1 MTRKTLQKFI
11 LTVIVLAVLIGAMAV
26 GVGSLLAE
34 PTIYDLVPQN
44 DFGEFV
50 PNREVTKD
58 DEMTFMG
65 WVNSTN
71 LTFQYDAW
79 TDTDGDGTVTPED
92 VYSTENFAE
101 KMLMEKTFYPI
112 VKMQE
117 DDNYY
122 IAIISGFSRI
132 NGVIADFHVGL
143 NNDMAQLFDESS
155 WFFDNDKGLL
165 YIDRNVVDP
174 YFEEE
179 ERTSIKVEPILLVED
194 INEATKTIDVSTLFH
209 KDIEDTHGLVEK
221 TPNHQVVFNL
231 KQWYAGRLSYKLI
244 PEDSLAYIRSDY
256 LEVYVNYEKTED
268 WQYDETTGEITI
280 QCEPAWTE
288 NVVVTVS
295 ELSDVNEETLA
306 IQAQQSGNGHG
317 IPQAASM
324 SEVVKGNNLFLKK
337 LTFDKEEPKVGAK
350 TDLSFCNYVYIKGK
364 HSNDWVVN
372 NDSNWEVSWK
382 YGPTFG
388 AHSSKSAFVNFLRNS
403 LSSDITSSNRFF
415 DTTTVAAEEAVSD
428 LSIMNKFADFA
439 NSIYQSTKT
448 GTAQDFID
456 EFVGWYSDD
465 NEYNFSTNW
474 DVYAWENGKMTN
486 YAGKYVTGIAGS
498 NFLGGKV
505 KATGDN
511 YAYFDMSCAMI
522 VAKNQQTADSFNNAN
537 RPDSPGT
544 LRSSASILEID
555 EKNKLLYVAIWSK
568 TIGNPGSENDHAQ
581 QRMLGF
587 SRVPYEY
594 NGKGYIQIV
603 KRDSDEQSK
612 ILGGAQIGV
621 YKDRACTKLVK
632 TITTEENRGI
642 TVQLNVGTYYIKE
655 IKAPTGYVK
664 TNNGNNVVSVTV
676 QGGETQTVTILNKRQ
691 TGKIH
696 FTVYDKTTEDA
707 NVKAPIEGM
716 TFELWSPEPNPTKIG
731 TYVTDRNG
739 KIPAIEVYRTGT
751 YILKQVGTV
760 EHYAYDR
767 YATENKYC
775 CMGIQIDMRPTNS
788 GKNEDAWAEHYEQR
802 QTVSIKSHVQD
813 VNLGDKSPAVLGG
826 LKFNDFVNDQ
836 QTIVET
842 EGSYTSLIGARY
854 QLYAVSD
861 LFLGYT
867 PDGRKVE
874 VPAGTL
880 LEFKA
885 RDADG
890 GIANK
895 SETYSQAID
904 TGVDKAYIYVDTII
918 YQGREY
924 PAPNGTY
931 KWVLKDPSP
940 GYYLGED
947 SDWAETTISAPW
959 SVLDKSGNYLVHQR
973 VEQPVTQVR
982 QTVSLEIFSK
992 YFEEKEGSGSEVS
1005 DVTSQYSLNSQNY
1018 TIHAAGNYKWNV
1030 GKYVT
1035 TGFNTGNFNKVETD
1049 VAIDRILISNSSS
1062 LTTDSTDTV
1071 ILAEQTQD
1079 GRTNTTEFRSGG
1091 VSGRT
1096 IYYIRTLTP
1105 VVDIKTGETI
1115 PADVVVGYYIST
1127 GIINGKEE
1135 EGHFIVTNF
1144 GSEAFDNPNM
1154 ESQSYPMLPEYV
1166 VTTPSGA
1173 VTDAQLPNGLYRID
1187 AFITEDGMLQ
1197 EEFVTND
1204 IAIGLSW
1211 RPETSDLANLEYST
1225 TSMVK
1230 YDEFEPGDGVSV
1242 APDPDPDPDK
1252 YEDEDDYPYTP
1263 EDPYDPSDPY
1273 DPEYPDDVEEDPD
1286 DSTDIPRVPIKWVH
1300 DNKDTFS
1307 YRVAD
1312 MDNITTVGGSTTIDF
1327 SDKMPTTFAFYY
1339 PSISGLN
1346 LDKYTYTYELWF
1358 YYEIT
1363 EEEYENHLSECEF
1376 NSIDYC
1382 TMEDHWEDGYVVN
1395 GECPLHHDSLCGV
1408 YLKDSSSGSTKYF
1421 RRFQSSQTSGGDAAT
1436 AENLTDIIALNEE
1449 SDGFLDY
1456 NFLASTNASV
1466 SGAVFNYDWL
1476 NKKLLEQEDG
1486 EYKIGIR
1493 VNLVESYVIENQQ
1506 IDRRYERYSFG
1517 TLNIKNRQLF
1527 PLD

>member
-11 LTVIVLAVLIGAMAV
+11 LTVIVLAVLIGTMAV

-50 PNREVTKD
+50 PNRLVTDSDK
-58 DEMTFMG
+58 MRLVGIMS
-65 WVNSTN
+65 STN
-71 LTFQYDAW
+71 LMFEEAMWKDVN
-79 TDTDGDGTVTPED
+79 GDGVVDPMDIYDTP
-92 VYSTENFAE
+92 NFASE
-101 KMLMEKTFYPI
+101 MLMITTSYPI
-112 VKMQE
+112 IQIDKN
-117 DDNYY
+117 DNFYVVLF
-122 IAIISGFSRI
+122 GGTERVD
-132 NGVIADFHVGL
+132 GVIADLHIAY
-143 NNDMAQLFDESS
+143 NNDNGQIIDDDL
-155 WFFDNDKGLL
+155 WFYDHNSGFV
-165 YIDRNVVDP
+165 YIKKEFMDP
-174 YFEEE
+174 LIENEEYAAL
-179 ERTSIKVEPILLVED
+179 SMEPIFLFKEID
-194 INEATKTIDVSTLFH
+194 EATRSIDASTLFSE
-209 KDIEDTHGLVEK
+209 DIEDTHSLIER
-221 TPNHQVVFNL
+221 TPNGLLNINI
-231 KQWYAGRLSYKLI
+231 KQWQVEGLSYQLFPI
-244 PEDSLAYIRSDY
+244 DSLGYVKSEY
-256 LEVYVNYEKTED
+256 LEVYLNGSNKTED
-268 WQYDETTGEITI
+268 WVYDETTGIITI
-280 QCEPAWTE
+280 KCEAGNIE
-288 NVVVTVS
+288 SVVVTVS
-295 ELSDVNEETLA
+295 DLQEVDESTLS
-306 IQAQQSGNGHG
+306 IQKQQVSEFGGT
-317 IPQAASM
+317 PQAASM
-324 SEVVKGNNLFLKK
+324 SEIVRGNNLFLKL
-337 LTFDKEEPKVGAK
+337 LTFEDALPQVGAK
-350 TDLSFCNYVYIKGK
+350 TNLDFTNFTYIRSTQD
-364 HSNDWVVN
+364 HDSSAIT
-372 NDSNWEVSWK
+372 DSNYYWRIVPSF
-382 YGPTFG
+382 GSFTG
-388 AHSSKSAFVNFLRNS
+388 AHANDNSFLTFIRTQLTNS
-403 LSSDITSSNRFF
+403 INQSGEYFE
-415 DTTTVAAEEAVSD
+415 TTTVSANDWTESYRPVYGGFVND
-428 LSIMNKFADFA
+428 LYI
-439 NSIYQSTKT
+439 STQT
-448 GTAQDFID
+448 GSCSDFIAK
-456 EFVGWYSDD
+456 FTSFYKGLGASQR
-465 NEYNFSTNW
+465 EYEFSTSWN
-474 DVYAWENGKMTN
+474 VQYSLEKNNPYK
-486 YAGKYVTGIAGS
+486 YYGKYITGCTS
-498 NFLGGKV
+498 DNFLGGKV
-505 KATGDN
+505 KSMDGGN
-511 YAYFDMSCAMI
+511 YAYFDMSCAVI
-522 VAKNQQTADSFNNAN
+522 TAPAWDYEVGKNEPSDLHPF
-537 RPDSPGT
+537 
-544 LRSSASILEID
+544 RSSASIIEVD
-555 EKNKLLYVAIWSK
+555 TKNNLLYVGVWSR
-568 TIGNPGSENDHAQ
+568 TLGTTNAHV
-581 QRMLGF
+581 QRFFGF
-587 SRVPYEY
+587 SRIPYEY
-594 NGKGYIQIV
+594 AGKGYVQIT
-603 KRDSDEQSK
+603 KRDADVQST
-612 ILGGAQIGV
+612 ILGGAQIGI
-621 YKDRACTKLVK
+621 YKDPACTKLVK
-632 TITTEENRGI
+632 TITTAENKGI
-642 TVQLNVGTYYIKE
+642 TVELDIGTYYLKE

-664 TNNGNNVVSVTV
+664 TDDVIEVTV
-676 QGGETQTVTILNKRQ
+676 QGGKTTTATILNKRQ

-696 FTVYDKTTEDA
+696 FTVYDKTTEHA
-707 NVKAPIEGM
+707 NVKAPVEGM

-788 GKNEDAWAEHYEQR
+788 GKNEDVWAEHYEQR

-836 QTIVET
+836 QAIVET

-940 GYYLGED
+940 GYYLEED

-959 SVLDKSGNYLVHQR
+959 SVLDASGNYLVHQK

-1049 VAIDRILISNSSS
+1049 VDIDRILISNSSS

-1071 ILAEQTQD
+1071 ILAAQTQD
-1079 GRTNTTEFRSGG
+1079 GRTNTTELRSEG

-1115 PADVVVGYYIST
+1115 PANVVVGYYIST

-1187 AFITEDGMLQ
+1187 AFITEDGMFQ

-1211 RPETSDLANLEYST
+1211 RQETSDLANLEYST

-1230 YDEFEPGDGVSV
+1230 YDDEFEPGDGVSV

-1286 DSTDIPRVPIKWVH
+1286 DSTDIPLVPIKWVY

-1382 TMEDHWEDGYVVN
+1382 TMKDHWKNGHVVN
-1395 GECPLHHDSLCGV
+1395 GECQLHHDSLCGV

-1456 NFLASTNASV
+1456 NFLSSTNASV

-1506 IDRRYERYSFG
+1506 IDRRYEGYSFG